1 MDRSNTSIC
10 FLAGTL
16 VNDGAERQ
24 LIYMLKALLEAPV
37 RCRVM
42 CLTEGEALEADIR
55 GLGVPIEFVGAGP
68 SRLTRL
74 ATIVS
79 SLRRDPADIVQS
91 SHFYTNLYAAL
102 AARAT
107 GAVGIG
113 AIRNDLISELE
124 ANGAF
129 GWGQLMLPQFLV
141 ANSCIA
147 CERAIRR
154 GRSASRVHLVE
165 NAVDMD
171 RFATRTRDDRLRDP
185 RSIHLLS
192 VNRLVPQ
199 KRVDRFLRLVKE
211 VTVRLPEW
219 TVEARIAG
227 DGPLAH
233 ELEQLADS
241 LGLPAGRVVFT
252 GRVADPVPLYQWA
265 DLLVLTSDNEGTPNV
280 VIEAMAAGLPAVAT
294 AVGGTPALVA
304 HGGGLL
310 VEPHDETSLAQAVVG
325 LILDPSARDR
335 MGQAGHRQ
343 VAAGRSIPSLRRRLH
358 AVHHQALGASH
369 FPASRKARRVE

>member
-24 LIYMLKALLEAPV
+24 LVYMLKALLDAPV

-42 CLTEGEALEADIR
+42 CLTEGEALEEDVR
-55 GLGVPIEFVGAGP
+55 GLGVPIEFVGARP

-91 SHFYTNLYAAL
+91 SHFYTNLYATL

-107 GAVGIG
+107 GAAGIG

-141 ANSCIA
+141 ANSRIA

-171 RFATRTRDDRLRDP
+171 RFTTRSRDDGLRYP
-185 RSIHLLS
+185 RSIRLLS

-211 VTVRLPEW
+211 VTARLPEW

-227 DGPLAH
+227 DGPLAAD
-233 ELEQLADS
+233 LEQMARS
-241 LGLPAGRVVFT
+241 LGLAAERVVFT

-280 VIEAMAAGLPAVAT
+280 VIEAMATGLPVVAT
-294 AVGGTPALVA
+294 AVGGTPALVTL
-304 HGGGLL
+304 GGGLL
-310 VEPHDETSLAQAVVG
+310 VEPHDEAALVRAVTG
-325 LILDPSARDR
+325 LILDPSARSR

-343 VAAGRSIPSLRRRLH
+343 VAAGRSIPALRRRLRT
-358 AVHHQALGASH
+358 VHRQTLGASRAA
-369 FPASRKARRVE
+369 ASRNPRRIG